1 MVSPFLRLRVNPPAR
16 GSLRLLDPAPST
28 TPSSFRDPTP
38 PLSLFACAG
47 FAALVFLVSA
57 PLFYLVYSRLP
68 VLYDADG
75 YYHLAVARAYA
86 ERGIFHTLDWARFS
100 VMHDGFGDKE
110 FLFHVLL
117 IPFARLDDPTTGAF
131 MALAGFSA
139 VVAALLAGAGLRAIG
154 AWGVVLP
161 LLVFAGATDFSLR
174 MVRLRPEL
182 LALILILVAIPLA
195 STHRFKTL
203 GIVAALFALGYT
215 AFQTLLGLCG
225 LFFLYEMWVDERA
238 EWRLVV
244 FPALGIAL
252 GIAIHPHFPTNLRIW
267 FLQNVEFF
275 LRPAP
280 VDIGAEILPRT
291 TRDTL
296 LLNLGWWLGILVLWR
311 SRVRGSAPVAER
323 RLRDFTL
330 LATVTFGLLYVL
342 MYRFITYAVPLA
354 TLALVR
360 SLQVAGERP
369 GPRVRLPFR
378 GDVSIAVPL
387 ALCVLA
393 AVYTT
398 QVGAERMAK
407 SASRTFQPGMRADWE
422 GFSRALPDE
431 ARVVA
436 PWAATEAFVFWA
448 PQGRYLNVLDPLFMI
463 AKDPEA
469 YRLYLDLLEGREPDV
484 PLLARSRF
492 DSDFYADDGQY
503 PLARRRL
510 LRDPRVVHLHEG
522 TALLYQFVAGRNT
535 AFLVDW
541 KVLPDDAPLPPSLV
555 MLNDPA
561 IENYPRAAGDTERL
575 LEGYVDGRRL
585 GRTSCTT
592 FVRTEEVARQTRL
605 DLEVAPYGRAE
616 VYLDDALAARLPSG
630 SAAVLGA
637 GVLIPLTLE
646 PGIHRLTIRTCPAES
661 QLGFYAL
668 VRN

>member
-1 MVSPFLRLRVNPPAR
+1 MV
-16 GSLRLLDPAPST
+16 
-28 TPSSFRDPTP
+28 
-38 PLSLFACAG
+38 
-47 FAALVFLVSA
+47 AALVFLVSA
-57 PLFYLVYSRLP
+57 PLFYFIYSRLP

-117 IPFARLDDPTTGAF
+117 IPFARLGDPTTGAF

-139 VVAALLAGAGLRAIG
+139 VVAVLLAGGGVRAIG

-182 LALILILVAIPLA
+182 LSLILILVAIPLA
-195 STHRFKTL
+195 SAHRVKAL
-203 GIVAALFALGYT
+203 GIVAVLFALGYT

-225 LFFLYEMWVDERA
+225 MFFLYELWVEERA
-238 EWRLVV
+238 EWRLVL
-244 FPALGIAL
+244 FPALGIVL
-252 GIAIHPHFPTNLRIW
+252 GIVIHPHFPTNLRIW

-275 LRPAP
+275 LRPPP
-280 VDIGAEILPRT
+280 VDVGAEILPRT

-296 LLNLGWWLGILVLWR
+296 LLNLGWWLGLVVLWR
-311 SRVRGSAPVAER
+311 SRVRRTARGAER
-323 RLRDFTL
+323 RLRDFTQ
-330 LATVTFGLLYVL
+330 LATVAFGLLYVL

-354 TLALVR
+354 TLALAR
-360 SLQVAGERP
+360 SLHVAGERP
-369 GPRVRLPFR
+369 GSRFRLPWR
-378 GDVSIAVPL
+378 GDISVVLPV

-398 QVGAERMAK
+398 RVGAERMVK
-407 SASRTFQPGMRADWE
+407 SSSRTFQPGMRADWE
-422 GFSRALPDE
+422 GFSRALPDG
-431 ARVVA
+431 ARVLA
-436 PWAATEAFVFWA
+436 PWAATEALVFWA

-463 AKDPEA
+463 AKDPDA
-469 YRLYLDLLEGREPDV
+469 YRVYLDLFEGREPDV
-484 PLLARSRF
+484 PLLARARF

-510 LRDPRVVHLHEG
+510 LRDPRVMHLHEE
-522 TALLYQFVAGRNT
+522 TTVLYQFVAGRNT
-535 AFLVDW
+535 HFLLDW
-541 KVLPDDAPLPPSLV
+541 KVLPDDAPFPPPLAA
-555 MLNDPA
+555 LDDPA
-561 IENYPRAAGDTERL
+561 IQGYPRAASEAERL

-585 GRTSCTT
+585 GRTGCVT
-592 FVRTEEVARQTRL
+592 FVRTEDVVRQTRL

-616 VYLDDALAARLPSG
+616 VYLDDALAARVPSG
-630 SAAVLGA
+630 TSAVLGA
-637 GVLIPLTLE
+637 GVMIPLTLE
-646 PGIHRLTIRTCPAES
+646 PGIHRLTIRTCPTDG

-668 VRN
+668 VRS

>member
-1 MVSPFLRLRVNPPAR
+1 MV
-16 GSLRLLDPAPST
+16 
-28 TPSSFRDPTP
+28 
-38 PLSLFACAG
+38 
-47 FAALVFLVSA
+47 AALVFLVSA
-57 PLFYLVYSRLP
+57 PLFYFIYSRLP

-117 IPFARLDDPTTGAF
+117 IPFARLGDPTTGAF

-139 VVAALLAGAGLRAIG
+139 VVAVLLAGGGVRAIG

-182 LALILILVAIPLA
+182 LSLILILVAIPLA
-195 STHRFKTL
+195 SAHRVKAL
-203 GIVAALFALGYT
+203 GIVAVLFALGYT

-225 LFFLYEMWVDERA
+225 MFFLYELWVEERA
-238 EWRLVV
+238 EWRLVL
-244 FPALGIAL
+244 FPALGIVL
-252 GIAIHPHFPTNLRIW
+252 GIVIHPHFPTNLRIW

-275 LRPAP
+275 LRPPP
-280 VDIGAEILPRT
+280 VDVGAEILPRT

-296 LLNLGWWLGILVLWR
+296 LLNLGWWLGLVVLWR
-311 SRVRGSAPVAER
+311 SRVRRTAWGAER
-323 RLRDFTL
+323 RLRDFTR
-330 LATVTFGLLYVL
+330 LATVAFGLLYVL

-354 TLALVR
+354 TLALAR
-360 SLQVAGERP
+360 SLHVAGERP
-369 GPRVRLPFR
+369 GSRFRLPWR
-378 GDVSIAVPL
+378 GDISVVLPV

-398 QVGAERMAK
+398 RVGAERMVK
-407 SASRTFQPGMRADWE
+407 SSSRTFQPGMRADWE
-422 GFSRALPDE
+422 GFSRALPDG
-431 ARVVA
+431 ARVLA
-436 PWAATEAFVFWA
+436 PWAATEALVFWA

-463 AKDPEA
+463 AKDPDA
-469 YRLYLDLLEGREPDV
+469 YRVYLDLFEGREPDV
-484 PLLARSRF
+484 PLLARARF

-510 LRDPRVVHLHEG
+510 LRDPRVMHLHEE
-522 TALLYQFVAGRNT
+522 TTVLYQFVAGRNT
-535 AFLVDW
+535 HFLLDW
-541 KVLPDDAPLPPSLV
+541 KVLPDDAPFPPPLAA
-555 MLNDPA
+555 LDDPA
-561 IENYPRAAGDTERL
+561 IQGYPRAASEAERL

-585 GRTSCTT
+585 GRTGCVT
-592 FVRTEEVARQTRL
+592 FVRTEDVVRQTRL

-616 VYLDDALAARLPSG
+616 VYLDDALAARVPSG
-630 SAAVLGA
+630 TSAVLGA
-637 GVLIPLTLE
+637 GVMIPLTLE
-646 PGIHRLTIRTCPAES
+646 PGIHRLTIRTCPTDG

-668 VRN
+668 VRS

>member
-1 MVSPFLRLRVNPPAR
+1 VV
-16 GSLRLLDPAPST
+16 
-28 TPSSFRDPTP
+28 
-38 PLSLFACAG
+38 
-47 FAALVFLVSA
+47 AALVFLVSA
-57 PLFYLVYSRLP
+57 PLFYFIYSRLP

-117 IPFARLDDPTTGAF
+117 IPFARLGDPTTGAF

-139 VVAALLAGAGLRAIG
+139 VVAVLLAGGGVRAIG

-182 LALILILVAIPLA
+182 LSLILILVAIPLA
-195 STHRFKTL
+195 SAHRVKAL
-203 GIVAALFALGYT
+203 GIVAVLFALGYT

-225 LFFLYEMWVDERA
+225 MFFLYELWVEERA
-238 EWRLVV
+238 EWRLVL
-244 FPALGIAL
+244 FPALGIVL
-252 GIAIHPHFPTNLRIW
+252 GIVIHPHFPTNLRIW

-275 LRPAP
+275 LRPPP
-280 VDIGAEILPRT
+280 VDVGAEILPRT

-296 LLNLGWWLGILVLWR
+296 LLNLGWWLGLVVLWR
-311 SRVRGSAPVAER
+311 SRVRRTAWGAER
-323 RLRDFTL
+323 RLRDFTR
-330 LATVTFGLLYVL
+330 LATVAFGLLYVL

-354 TLALVR
+354 TLALAR
-360 SLQVAGERP
+360 SLHVAGERP
-369 GPRVRLPFR
+369 GSRFRLPWR
-378 GDVSIAVPL
+378 GDISVVLPV

-398 QVGAERMAK
+398 RVGAERMVK
-407 SASRTFQPGMRADWE
+407 SSSRTFQPGMRADWE
-422 GFSRALPDE
+422 GFSRALPDG
-431 ARVVA
+431 ARVLA
-436 PWAATEAFVFWA
+436 PWAATEALVFWA

-463 AKDPEA
+463 AKDPDA
-469 YRLYLDLLEGREPDV
+469 YRVYLDLFEGREPDV
-484 PLLARSRF
+484 PLLARARF

-510 LRDPRVVHLHEG
+510 LRDPRVMHLHEE
-522 TALLYQFVAGRNT
+522 TTVLYQFVAGRNT
-535 AFLVDW
+535 HFLLDW
-541 KVLPDDAPLPPSLV
+541 KVLPDDAPFPPPLAA
-555 MLNDPA
+555 LDDPA
-561 IENYPRAAGDTERL
+561 IQGYPRAASEAERL

-585 GRTSCTT
+585 GRTGCVT
-592 FVRTEEVARQTRL
+592 FVRTEDVVRQTRL

-616 VYLDDALAARLPSG
+616 VYLDDALAARVPSG
-630 SAAVLGA
+630 TSAVLGA
-637 GVLIPLTLE
+637 GVMIPLTLE
-646 PGIHRLTIRTCPAES
+646 PGIHRLTIRTCPTDG

-668 VRN
+668 VRS